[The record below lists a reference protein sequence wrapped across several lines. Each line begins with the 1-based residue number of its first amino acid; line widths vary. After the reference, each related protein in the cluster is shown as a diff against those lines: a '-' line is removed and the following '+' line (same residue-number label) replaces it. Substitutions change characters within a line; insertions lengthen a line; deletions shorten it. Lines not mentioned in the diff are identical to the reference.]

1 MRNNFLR
8 VILDRVLIEE
18 ADYHFNVRVIWR
30 SGFEQKLIT
39 FRPPTSLR
47 KRRWSEEEKT
57 IVREHYPT
65 ASRDEMMDMLLGCP
79 WHEIRRCAHKL
90 KVKRGFPDRTGT
102 KNPHWT
108 PEEDQII
115 RDYDEG
121 RIAYSEMLEALE
133 DRPYA
138 GIVRRAGILGM
149 EFSERRIVWRFVD
162 SFHDKKCSP
171 DGGPFG

>member
-1 MRNNFLR
+1 M
-8 VILDRVLIEE
+8 
-18 ADYHFNVRVIWR
+18 
-30 SGFEQKLIT
+30 
-39 FRPPTSLR
+39 
-47 KRRWSEEEKT
+47 
-57 IVREHYPT
+57 
-65 ASRDEMMDMLLGCP
+65 ASREEMMEMLPGRP

-108 PEEDQII
+108 PEEDRVI
-115 RDYDEG
+115 REYDEG

-149 EFSERRIVWRFVD
+149 EFSKRRIVWRFVD

-171 DGGPFG
+171 GAGRARPSPSPAPSCGSAFQWDADIC